1 MTHFK
6 NLNAIKWVALVL
18 MAGDHVNK
26 YLFNETLP
34 FLFEAGRAVMPMFCF
49 VLAYNL
55 ARPDALANGTYQ
67 RVVNRLVIFGLMA
80 SPAYIL
86 LGGVIDDWWPLNI
99 LFTLLT
105 ITLVIYFIDRG
116 GRKNQVFA
124 LLVFMLCGAVVEFW
138 WPAVLMGVFLWLFFR
153 YSNPFSIAG
162 AVLACA
168 SLWYINDNF
177 YALLSVPLVLILS
190 RTPFSLPRFKWFFY
204 AFYPLHLYA
213 LMVIRVPMAKAGYL
227 FFT

>member
-1 MTHFK
+1 
-6 NLNAIKWVALVL
+6 
-18 MAGDHVNK
+18 
-26 YLFNETLP
+26 
-34 FLFEAGRAVMPMFCF
+34 MPMFCF

-55 ARPDALANGTYQ
+55 ARPDTLANGTYQ
-67 RVVNRLVIFGLMA
+67 RVAYRLVLFGLMA

-105 ITLVIYFIDRG
+105 ITLVIYFLDHG
-116 GRKNQVFA
+116 GRRNQIVA
-124 LLVFMLCGAVVEFW
+124 LLIFLLCGAVVEFW
-138 WPAVLMGVFLWLFFR
+138 WPAVLIGVFLWLFFR
-153 YSNPFSIAG
+153 YGNPYCIAA

-213 LMVIRVPMAKAGYL
+213 LMIIRVPMANAGYL

>member
-1 MTHFK
+1 MNLK
-6 NLNAIKWVALVL
+6 NLNAVKWVALVL

-55 ARPDALANGTYQ
+55 ARPDSLANGTYQ
-67 RVVNRLVIFGLMA
+67 RVANRLVLFGLMA

-105 ITLVIYFIDRG
+105 ITLVVYNLDKG
-116 GRKNQVFA
+116 GKLNQVIA
-124 LLVFMLCGAVVEFW
+124 LLVFLLCGAVVEFW

-153 YSNPFSIAG
+153 YGNAYYIAG

-177 YALLSVPLVLILS
+177 YALLSFPLVLILS
-190 RTPFSLPRFKWFFY
+190 RFPFALPRFKWFFY

-213 LMVIRVPMAKAGYL
+213 LMIIRVPMAKAGYL